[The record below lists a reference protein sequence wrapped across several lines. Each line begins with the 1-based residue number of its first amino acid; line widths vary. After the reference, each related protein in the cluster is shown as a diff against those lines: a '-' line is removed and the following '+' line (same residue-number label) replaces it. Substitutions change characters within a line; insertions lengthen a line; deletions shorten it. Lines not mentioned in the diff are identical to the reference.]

1 MRAGKS
7 KPRVVVLDSNILI
20 SAIAFPGKPRTILER
35 ALRREFRLALSNS
48 ILEEVEAVLS
58 GKKFLFPERMVR
70 LVMNELE
77 ALADFVEPKSAIKLV
92 REDPDDNRILECAV
106 EAGADVIVTGDEHLL
121 RLREALGIS
130 LLSADEFLQR
140 K

>member
-1 MRAGKS
+1 
-7 KPRVVVLDSNILI
+7 
-20 SAIAFPGKPRTILER
+20 
-35 ALRREFRLALSNS
+35 
-48 ILEEVEAVLS
+48 
-58 GKKFLFPERMVR
+58 MVR